1 MPGKRKAAF
10 ALKPG
15 AGLCPAYPAEPSAA
29 SAEVHVWNPRQPH
42 SPGSGQGTRET
53 KELSKSRKF
62 IKKRF
67 PSGQETAWSSSH
79 GARGSFTAAA
89 CLLCRQYFTWL
100 LWKHNEMVI
109 SKITS
114 HVQALSCQRKGSKTT
129 FLCSRSA
136 WLLKV
141 GLSCSGS
148 LPEPSPEDQA
158 PTNSPS
164 HFSFW
169 YFITVCLQ
177 RSYDLP
183 PKLQLS
189 RRNFHPCH

>member
-1 MPGKRKAAF
+1 MPGRRKAAF
-10 ALKPG
+10 ALNPG

-42 SPGSGQGTRET
+42 SPGSGQCPREA
-53 KELSKSRKF
+53 KELSRSHKF

-79 GARGSFTAAA
+79 GARGSFTATA

-100 LWKHNEMVI
+100 LWKHNEVVI
-109 SKITS
+109 SKIMS

-136 WLLKV
+136 WLTE
-141 GLSCSGS
+141 SGS
-148 LPEPSPEDQA
+148 ELQQELAQA
-158 PTNSPS
+158 KPRGSSTN
-164 HFSFW
+164 
-169 YFITVCLQ
+169 
-177 RSYDLP
+177 
-183 PKLQLS
+183 K
-189 RRNFHPCH
+189 